1 MDGWETMSAF
11 AKTQFESKY
20 AHTINGRKET
30 WPETAHRVVQSV
42 MKAFFPSYAD
52 RCERMVRERKFIPGG
67 RYLNAAGRRDQ
78 YLFNCYL
85 LQAEDSREGWAD
97 TMHWATSALMVGGG
111 IGVVYSKLREEGSVI
126 KGLGGTSTG
135 PLALM
140 KMINE
145 SGRYIMQG
153 GSRRSAIWAGLHWNH
168 PDIFKFIGI
177 KTHPELWTRVKEED
191 FTFPLPMEGTNVSVI
206 LDDDFFEA
214 YHNPV
219 WRKHYNLG
227 SGSYEVTHHWAH
239 DVYWAVVR
247 SMLRNGEPGFS
258 VDVGDN
264 AGEHLRNACTESC
277 SRDNLDVCDLGSLNL
292 ARYSSFEEFQDD
304 VPIAT
309 AFLIA
314 GTLVSKLPI
323 AGMKRVLEK
332 NRRIG
337 LGLMGVHEWLLKRNY
352 DYRPNAELAH
362 WLDAYATLSTGYG
375 NRFCDN
381 LSIARSIAKRAVA
394 PTGTISIVA
403 ETTSGG
409 EPIPY
414 VAYKRRYLR
423 GNDTFA
429 QYVIDPTAHRL
440 IKAGL
445 DPDMIEDSVSLAADV
460 DRRIEFQSWL
470 QQYVDQGI
478 SSTINLPPWDSPLN
492 NGAGVTKFGNSL
504 MERLP
509 KLRGITTYPDGSR
522 GGQPF
527 VKVPYHEAIK
537 QVGVEFMDNSEN
549 SCRTGVC
556 SS

>member
-1 MDGWETMSAF
+1 MDWQEMSVY
-11 AKTQFESKY
+11 AKTQYESKY
-20 AHTINGRKET
+20 AHTINKRKEM
-30 WPETAHRVVQSV
+30 WPETARRVVHSV
-42 MKAFFPSYAD
+42 MKPFFPQFVD
-52 RCERMVRERKFIPGG
+52 RCERMVTERKFMPGG

-85 LQAEDSREGWAD
+85 LKAEDSREGWAD

-111 IGVVYSKLREEGSVI
+111 IGIVYSGLRPDGTEI

-140 KMINE
+140 RMINE

-168 PDIFKFIGI
+168 PDIFKFIDM
-177 KTHPELWTRVKEED
+177 KTHPEPWRELKASD
-191 FTFPLPMEGTNVSVI
+191 FSFPTPMEGTNISVI
-206 LDDDFFEA
+206 LDDDFFAA
-214 YHNPV
+214 YHDPQ
-219 WRKHYNLG
+219 WRQHYRLG
-227 SGSYEVTHHWAH
+227 GTSYEVSHEWAH
-239 DVYWAVVR
+239 DVYWKVVR
-247 SMLRNGEPGFS
+247 SMLTNGEPGFS
-258 VDVGDN
+258 VDVGEN
-264 AGEHLRNACTESC
+264 AGEHLRNACTEST

-292 ARYSSFEEFQDD
+292 GRYDTINEFVDD
-304 VPIAT
+304 LPIAT

-323 AGMKRVLEK
+323 QGMKQVLEK

-337 LGLMGVHEWLLKRNY
+337 LGLMGVHEWLLKRQY
-352 DYRPNAELAH
+352 DYRQNRELGE
-362 WLDAYATLSTGYG
+362 WLDAYATISTGEG
-375 NRFCDN
+375 NRFCDR

-414 VAYKRRYLR
+414 VAYKRRYLK
-423 GNDTFA
+423 GTEQYA

-440 IKAGL
+440 IQQGV
-445 DPDMIEDSVSLAADV
+445 DPDLIEDSVSLAADV
-460 DRRIEFQSWL
+460 ERRIDFQMWL
-470 QQYVDQGI
+470 QGFVDQGI

-492 NGAGVTKFGNSL
+492 NGNGVTRFGNAL
-504 MERLP
+504 MKRLP

-527 VKVPYHEAIK
+527 VKVPYQEAIK
-537 QVGVEFMDNSEN
+537 QVGVEFLDNSEQ